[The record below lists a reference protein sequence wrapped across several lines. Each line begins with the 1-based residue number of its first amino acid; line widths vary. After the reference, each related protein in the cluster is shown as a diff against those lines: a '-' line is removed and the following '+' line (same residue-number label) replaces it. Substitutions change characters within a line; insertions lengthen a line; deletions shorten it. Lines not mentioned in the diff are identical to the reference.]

1 MAVNKEIV
9 QKVIQYTNELT
20 DKWTRSGSRTKL
32 SAQTNKDARYSFY
45 HFAAMNNLLENAQ
58 ERLDD
63 VSIPCP
69 FHVDESPSCN
79 LNDRIHKYHCFSC
92 DAGGNIFSFMA
103 EYDRKVNGIDVSYY
117 QKINDCLRE
126 DKEMQASVGAASIYD
141 YEEVFSLE
149 DGLKRFKPV
158 LHEEDLPK
166 TFPELASF
174 MLKKG
179 CTVEQQKYAILLMQ
193 SGETPE
199 EVYKEVINLNNSVKQ
214 EEKNE
219 YNLQEMMLDL

>member
-9 QKVIQYTNELT
+9 QKVIEYTNELT
-20 DKWTRSGSRTKL
+20 DKWNRSGSKNKL
-32 SAQTNKDARYSFY
+32 SAQMNKEARYSFY
-45 HFAAMNNLLENAQ
+45 HFAVENNLLEGAQ

-79 LNDRIHKYHCFSC
+79 LNDRIHKFHCFSC

-117 QKINDCLRE
+117 QKMNDCLR
-126 DKEMQASVGAASIYD
+126 DDPEMQASVGAKSIFS

-149 DGLKRFKPV
+149 DGLKRFKPI
-158 LHEEDLPK
+158 LHEGDLPK
-166 TFPELASF
+166 TFSEVASF
-174 MLKKG
+174 MLKEK
-179 CTVEQQKYAILLMQ
+179 CTTDQIRYAILLMQ
-193 SGETPE
+193 SGESPE
-199 EVYKEVINLNNSVKQ
+199 EVYKEAIGLKV
-214 EEKNE
+214 EKSTTDKKE
-219 YNLQEMMLDL
+219 YDLETMMLDI